1 MLMKKFFAPD
11 AKRNLL
17 FLLAALI
24 LGYAFDSAPAHA
36 QRSKGPSAIAAA
48 RLKNRPP
55 QNWIRHY
62 LGDDRYKIAG
72 GIWKVVSTELDRYYY
87 PAWAP
92 EMLNQPAGIVIGFS
106 SATEAEE
113 AGYMASSYP
122 MGESLYGL
130 TPAEIAAAK
139 KRAQSGSASQGTRI
153 LLADGVSSIIIPSG
167 WRRVLSKRRPNSAG
181 SVITNSTNDMFE
193 YGNNLDVDKG
203 FMILTFVPRDTKA
216 NMEREFSIKGARKN
230 LEDFLKDPKIDQS
243 VKALR
248 ASSQIQPFRLGGLP
262 GWVERSAGDQS
273 GNGTVA
279 ILAARGQKV
288 YWFQM
293 TAAAEKTPGLTAII
307 NSFQPH

>member
-17 FLLAALI
+17 CLLAVLI
-24 LGYAFDSAPAHA
+24 LGYAFESAPAHA
-36 QRSKGPSAIAAA
+36 QRTKGPSAIAAA

-106 SATEAEE
+106 SAAEAEE

-130 TPAEIAAAK
+130 TPAEIMAARQRGAGGG
-139 KRAQSGSASQGTRI
+139 AQFGTRI
-153 LLADGVSSIIIPSG
+153 TLADGVSTVILPSG
-167 WRRVLSKRRPNSAG
+167 WKHTRLGGQSFNTKAGGFSYQGDLLSSGKGTNGVTFMFMKMPGNVNVEAMLTPQKVEEMRTQMRQLAG
-181 SVITNSTNDMFE
+181 SDSTF
-193 YGNNLDVDKG
+193 
-203 FMILTFVPRDTKA
+203 A
-216 NMEREFSIKGARKN
+216 AAIKGAQFGVGK
-230 LEDFLKDPKIDQS
+230 
-243 VKALR
+243 
-248 ASSQIQPFRLGGLP
+248 LGGLSGMTMIP
-262 GWVERSAGDQS
+262 GKNAQLPGGMS
-273 GNGTVA
+273 GVQTIVGRGSKMYVM
-279 ILAARGQKV
+279 AAQIPTTDRNYGV
-288 YWFQM
+288 
-293 TAAAEKTPGLTAII
+293 IV
-307 NSFQPH
+307 NSFQPR